1 MELTRTTVHKGLQ
14 ARAIAF
20 SVVLV
25 LGTVGVLAAALI
37 HHNYCDSIRALTEKA
52 VLHARSISKRSAPHL
67 LPSNIRALESIILG
81 TAGANELQ
89 VAQVIDTHGNVLAV
103 FQRNDKFI
111 PEVPVD
117 LLSPID
123 GQVDRDTMC
132 IAHSPEQL
140 LIVVPIWP
148 HPTRLDLGPT
158 ESQETSSQIEDAPIG
173 FVRLV
178 YGLEEVRAELAG
190 HVLSSIGIAI
200 TVIVV
205 GIGFTIVMV
214 RQLLA
219 PVKHLATVATAI
231 AEGDMSKRASE
242 DAVGEIGVLARS
254 FNHMADRLQ
263 ESYASIERKITER
276 TAELEAQRHD
286 LRTEVGE
293 RKRTDEA
300 LCESE
305 ERYRAIFEQA
315 AISIFLVDA
324 ETAALTDFNRRA
336 HQSLGYSREEFQIL
350 VVSDIEATEDA
361 EEVARH
367 IQKTIRGTGD
377 TFEAKHRTKDGQ
389 VRDVLVSARPITIR
403 GKTFIH
409 SITCDITDRKRAEEA
424 LRNSEERLRTVINAS
439 KDAMIAVGENGLI
452 TLFNPAA
459 EHMFRRA
466 AQEMLGRPLDCL
478 MPEEYHDLH
487 RQYVAGYFT
496 AGEPHGAVGK
506 TVELPAL
513 RADGQQFQ
521 MELSLSIG
529 QHGGKRFALALIR
542 DVTDRKRAETELE
555 QAKEAAEAANRAK
568 SAFLANISHEIRTPM
583 NGIIG
588 MTELALATNLNKEQH
603 EYLDTVLRCGN
614 SLLRLLND
622 VLDLSKIEAGKLV
635 IETTDLDVVELVES
649 VADMLAIRAA
659 AKRLELIC
667 DIDPGVPRFLRGDP
681 VRLRQVLVNLVGNAV
696 KFTRE
701 GEVIVGAKV
710 EHEAGN
716 DVSLGFRVSDTGIGI
731 PEHRQQAIFETF
743 IQGDGTTA
751 RQYGGTGLGL
761 AISRQIVKLLDGEV
775 SVESEP
781 GKGSTFHFTVPLKRV
796 ETPGQHPTMLPE
808 QPDGLRGRRI
818 LVVDDNA
825 TVRRVLQVTLRS
837 WGCDTVLAAAGS
849 EALELAKTACAAGHP
864 FVDVH
869 MPEMS
874 GVEVGRALRDDTRH
888 GQPQIIFL
896 SSLGSRP
903 KLDVD
908 IQSQCVANLTKPIKQ
923 GPLVQAL
930 FAALTR
936 TDTAR
941 GTTREAAAPADTGK
955 RRCRTCVL
963 LVENHPASSKAVEGI
978 LESLDCNVTTA
989 SNGRAAIK
997 ILEQESF
1004 DLIFMDVQMPEMD
1017 GLEATRRLRKQDR
1030 FKDVPIIAMTG
1041 HAMTEDRAR
1050 CLTAGMD
1057 DYLTKPVSAEAIQN
1071 AVRQWST
1078 KRRPAV
1084 SNTDSSDNLPIFSQK
1099 RTDDDRVLASPIDI
1113 EQALE
1118 NLAGDRELLMEVLDT
1133 FMETIPKILEDLH
1146 NAVSNGDASRLAAAA
1161 HSLKGAAA
1169 NVCAEPIR
1177 QTARRLEELS
1187 RWNELRDVDRV
1198 LADLHEHV
1206 GRLRTFAEKVQQE

>member
-1 MELTRTTVHKGLQ
+1 VR
-14 ARAIAF
+14 
-20 SVVLV
+20 
-25 LGTVGVLAAALI
+25 
-37 HHNYCDSIRALTEKA
+37 
-52 VLHARSISKRSAPHL
+52 
-67 LPSNIRALESIILG
+67 
-81 TAGANELQ
+81 
-89 VAQVIDTHGNVLAV
+89 
-103 FQRNDKFI
+103 
-111 PEVPVD
+111 
-117 LLSPID
+117 
-123 GQVDRDTMC
+123 

-158 ESQETSSQIEDAPIG
+158 ESQETSSQIEEAPIG

-178 YGLEEVRAELAG
+178 YGLEEVRAELARN
-190 HVLSSIGIAI
+190 VLSSVGIAI

-263 ESYASIERKITER
+263 KSYASIERKITER

-286 LRTEVGE
+286 LGTAAAE
-293 RKRTDEA
+293 RKWAEEA

-336 HQSLGYSREEFQIL
+336 HQSLGYSREEFQKL
-350 VVSDIEATEDA
+350 AVSDFEAAEDT

-367 IQKTIRGTGD
+367 IQKIIREKGD
-377 TFEAKHRTKDGQ
+377 TFETKQRTKDGQ
-389 VRDVLVSARPITIR
+389 IRDVLVSTRPITIR
-403 GKTFIH
+403 GKTFVQAA
-409 SITCDITDRKRAEEA
+409 TYDISERKRAEEA
-424 LRNSEERLRTVINAS
+424 LRDSEERLRTVINAS
-439 KDAMIAVGENGLI
+439 KDAMIVIGENGLI

-459 EHMFRRA
+459 EHMFRRS
-466 AQEMLGRPLDCL
+466 AQEMLDQPLDCL
-478 MPEEYHDLH
+478 MPEEYRDLH

-521 MELSLSIG
+521 MELSLSVD
-529 QHGGKRFALALIR
+529 QYGGRRFALALIR

-555 QAKEAAEAANRAK
+555 QAKEVAEAANRAK

-588 MTELALATNLNKEQH
+588 MTELALATDLDKEQR

-635 IETTDLDVVELVES
+635 VETTDLDIVELVES

-743 IQGDGTTA
+743 IQGESTTA

-761 AISRQIVKLLDGEV
+761 AISKQIIELLDGEV
-775 SVESEP
+775 SVESQP
-781 GKGSTFHFTVPLKRV
+781 GKGSTFHFTVPLERV
-796 ETPGQHPTMLPE
+796 ETPGHHPTTTPE
-808 QPDGLRGRRI
+808 QWAALSGRRI
-818 LVVDDNA
+818 LVVDDIA

-864 FVDVH
+864 FDAVLLDVH

-896 SSLGSRP
+896 GSLGSRP

-923 GPLVQAL
+923 GLLVQAL

-941 GTTREAAAPADTGK
+941 GTTPDAVAPADTGK
-955 RRCRTCVL
+955 RRYRTCVL
-963 LVENHPASSKAVEGI
+963 LVENDPASSKTAEGI
-978 LESLDCNVTTA
+978 LESLDCEVTTA

-1050 CLTAGMD
+1050 CLAAGMD
-1057 DYLTKPVSAEAIQN
+1057 DYLAKPVSAETIRN

-1084 SNTDSSDNLPIFSQK
+1084 SNTDSSDNVPILSQ
-1099 RTDDDRVLASPIDI
+1099 
-1113 EQALE
+1113 
-1118 NLAGDRELLMEVLDT
+1118 
-1133 FMETIPKILEDLH
+1133 
-1146 NAVSNGDASRLAAAA
+1146 
-1161 HSLKGAAA
+1161 
-1169 NVCAEPIR
+1169 
-1177 QTARRLEELS
+1177 
-1187 RWNELRDVDRV
+1187 
-1198 LADLHEHV
+1198 
-1206 GRLRTFAEKVQQE
+1206 